1 MRLFVIP
8 LTPRRAFVYGHRLLG
23 EGHKKRPS
31 LLDRAITKSSEIWLK
46 WENYEKGWQKK
57 LTVYG
62 NGLLRRI
69 SYEEWALK
77 SIPALARGATAT
89 DHPKVSVVYPPSV
102 MTPAEIPGLLH
113 KLGTEKRAMHKRLLI
128 WSFVGMPIS
137 APFALIPMQV
147 APIPNIPF
155 FYLAFRA
162 YSHWRALQGGRHL
175 EFLVKNNLLDPQP
188 DPQLDRIYKT
198 KVEAVAEDADIDDAK
213 IEKAAETGTMDEAAE
228 EHLGEEFL
236 LVEEP
241 QAKEVSEVLKIPQ
254 LVVELQRACEQV
266 QAQLKE
272 QQEKETEKQSNH
284 EK

>member
-1 MRLFVIP
+1 MRLFLIP

-23 EGHKKRPS
+23 EGHKKKPS

-77 SIPALARGATAT
+77 SIPALARGVSAS
-89 DHPKVSVVYPPSV
+89 DHAKVPVVYPPSV

-113 KLGTEKRAMHKRLLI
+113 KLGTEKRGAHKRLLI
-128 WSFVGMPIS
+128 WSIIGMPIS
-137 APFALIPMQV
+137 APFALIPI
-147 APIPNIPF
+147 IPNIPF

-162 YSHWRALQGGRHL
+162 YSHWRALQGGHHL

-188 DPQLDRIYKT
+188 DPQLDRIYKK
-198 KVEAVAEDADIDDAK
+198 KVEAVAEVADIDDAK

-272 QQEKETEKQSNH
+272 QQRKQTNH
-284 EK
+284 EKRS